1 MKIESVSELLTADIQ
16 AILNEDE
23 LWPASF
29 VTAAQVIDHELK
41 GTHLGQYGRSILLM
55 TCNIA
60 GGIDYCLPPQK
71 KMLDSAAKKFISVLS
86 AGDEAVAESL
96 ISRLRLKFDK
106 GLDHKGSDASSDS
119 EDSPS
124 WHVLIDTVMDIV
136 PAQLEAV
143 GLDQKDQWL
152 IIRALCN
159 SFFISSTRCHLYL
172 PLCSNIQNTI
182 RDCKAASEF
191 DGTNIR
197 KIAIN
202 YGLSLQRAYAIV
214 KRENKRQKEIRDRV
228 LTQ

>member
-1 MKIESVSELLTADIQ
+1 MKIESVSELLTTDIQ
-16 AILNEDE
+16 VILNEDE

-29 VTAAQVIDHELK
+29 VTAAQVLDHELK
-41 GTHLGQYGRSILLM
+41 DTRLVQYGRPVLLM
-55 TCNIA
+55 TCNIV
-60 GGIDYCLPPQK
+60 GGIDYHLPLQK
-71 KMLDSAAKKFISVLS
+71 KMLDSAARKFISLLS

-96 ISRLRLKFDK
+96 IGRLCLKLDK
-106 GLDHKGSDASSDS
+106 KQDDEGADSSSDS
-119 EDSPS
+119 GDVTS
-124 WHVLIDTVMDIV
+124 WHILIDTIMDLV
-136 PAQLEAV
+136 PAQLQAI
-143 GLDQKDQWL
+143 GLDEKDQWI

-159 SFFISSTRCHLYL
+159 SFFISSTRSHLYV
-172 PLCSNIQNTI
+172 PFCSNIQNTI

-197 KIAIN
+197 QIAIN